1 MGHSASHTMELAARR
16 IDKAGGFV
24 AFVRQYGFGGVA
36 MALFAQIIEGIDS
49 AGGLLLGP
57 PRALGNGMIALIDA
71 TLGGMVD
78 VFGAGTATTIYSF
91 TDGTAA
97 LLGPL
102 AQPASVGVIMITLFV
117 FIWSVNRLSITPLSF
132 VQSVRS

>member
-1 MGHSASHTMELAARR
+1 MAHSASHIMSLASSR
-16 IDKAGGFV
+16 IDAAGGFV
-24 AFVRQYGFGGVA
+24 PFIREYGLGGVA
-36 MALFAQIIEGIDS
+36 MAIFIQVIEGIGS

-57 PRALGNGMIALIDA
+57 PRALGQGLIALIDA

-102 AQPASVGVIMITLFV
+102 AQPASVGVIMITFAV
-117 FIWSVNRLSITPLSF
+117 FIYGINRLEISPLSF
-132 VQSVRS
+132 IQSVRN

>member
-1 MGHSASHTMELAARR
+1 MELAARR